1 MPLLLSDAPTETS
14 KWAVSAPKTKNGQMA
29 ISSITGPNGWPSL
42 QLLPKERLGEILTP
56 FEPSV
61 YRGTGSEPRKGIV
74 FAVPPDV
81 FEDLEKI
88 DKWAQSQRQEQGVWH
103 SCLKP
108 AGTYSASVKAK
119 INVTGPNKC
128 NVVDM
133 HGKPA
138 PWPGAW
144 ARLKLISILEVR
156 GIYSQKTGSGLI
168 LEVTHLMLGEPEADA
183 SCAFL

>member
-1 MPLLLSDAPTETS
+1 M
-14 KWAVSAPKTKNGQMA
+14 
-29 ISSITGPNGWPSL
+29 
-42 QLLPKERLGEILTP
+42 
-56 FEPSV
+56 
-61 YRGTGSEPRKGIV
+61 
-74 FAVPPDV
+74 PPDV

-133 HGKPA
+133 HGKAA
-138 PWPGAW
+138 PWPEAW
-144 ARLKLISILEVR
+144 ARMKLIHILEVR

-168 LEVTHLMLGEPEADA
+168 LECTHIMIGEPVEDA